1 MIRCAHC
8 PRPAGSF
15 CLGTRSPIV
24 CRRRDPSDAMRDAAF
39 DSPLAGEDGPDP
51 AAADPAGGPDLAA
64 QYPLYSRMHGCR
76 FRRPIEGQCPDC
88 RGLCTR
94 GDDPAVVERDEC
106 FRCPVV
112 SGEQQGMHHQ
122 A

>member
-1 MIRCAHC
+1 MTRCPHC
-8 PRPAGSF
+8 PRPPGSF

-24 CRRRDPSDAMRDAAF
+24 CRRRDPDDVMRDETF
-39 DSPLAGEDGPDP
+39 DRPLAGEDGQVPAEASPSGPDP
-51 AAADPAGGPDLAA
+51 AAH
-64 QYPLYSRMHGCR
+64 YPLYGRMHGCR

-106 FRCPVV
+106 FQCPVV
-112 SGEQQGMHHQ
+112 SDEQPGTHHQ